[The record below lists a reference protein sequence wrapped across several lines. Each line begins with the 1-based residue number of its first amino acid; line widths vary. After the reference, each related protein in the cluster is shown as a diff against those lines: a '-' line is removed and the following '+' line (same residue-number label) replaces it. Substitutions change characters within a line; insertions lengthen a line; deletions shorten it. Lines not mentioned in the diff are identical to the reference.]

1 MDTEPKFEPVN
12 FRKLLS
18 IASNAGASNVYKK
31 EKGFQTSFF
40 NPYNGSYNV
49 YTNLKTIDRYTN
61 GDISCETLRRVSKK
75 AFIINICI
83 NHIMKKIKPYL
94 KPTTDNNIKGY
105 IIKEKGTDTKSQMAK
120 KSKKRLEI
128 ENFLKNC
135 GTDFDSERDN
145 FQRFC
150 LKIIR
155 DELELD
161 QVATE
166 IGYTRGGKAYAFQAV
181 DAGTINRVIP
191 GQVNP
196 DNVKYIQVIDGIPQ
210 AVYTDTNLVF
220 DYQNPRTDIK
230 HAYYGYS
237 IVDQVIDL
245 VTSLINTFS
254 YNAGF
259 FTENKL
265 PRGML
270 LIDGNVSQDTVEEME
285 DYLAEVMS
293 GSSTSQWRIPIVPSG
308 GTGENSQSIKW
319 VSLAG
324 NAKDME
330 FQQFLDFQTSGIVAM
345 FGLSMEELGLQSQK
359 SQAIF
364 ENSKSSQIQESK
376 ATLLGDMLGFLQN
389 YLNRI
394 IERFYP
400 DYELE
405 FVGYEKEDPK
415 QLLDLTKTELDSFK
429 TLNEVR
435 KEKGLPPLE
444 ADWADSC
451 PANPQFTQMYQA
463 AQAQEQGGDGGFG
476 DDGGFGEDGG
486 EDSFSEDEF
495 GNSGEED
502 GNNSGEDS
510 FSEDEFAA
518 PEENEPVEKSLKETI
533 LII

>member
-1 MDTEPKFEPVN
+1 MNTIETEPKYEPVN
-12 FRKLLS
+12 FKKLLS
-18 IASNAGASNVYKK
+18 IASNAGAADVYKK
-31 EKGFQTSFF
+31 EKGFQSSFF
-40 NPYNGSYNV
+40 NPYSGNYNV
-49 YTNLKTIDRYTN
+49 YARNLKTIDRYTN
-61 GDISCETLRRVSKK
+61 GDISCDTLRRVSKK

-83 NHIMKKIKPYL
+83 NHILKKIKPYL
-94 KPTTDNNIKGY
+94 KPTTDNNLKGFVV
-105 IIKEKGTDTKSQMAK
+105 KEKGSDLKSQMAK
-120 KSKKRLEI
+120 KSKKRTEI
-128 ENFLKNC
+128 ETFLKNC
-135 GTDFDSERDN
+135 GADYDSERDS
-145 FQRFC
+145 FQRYC

-166 IGYTRGGKAYAFQAV
+166 IGYTRGGKPYAFQAV

-191 GQVNP
+191 GQINP
-196 DNVKYIQVIDGIPQ
+196 DNIKYIQIIDGIPQ
-210 AVYTDTNLVF
+210 AVYQDANLIF

-270 LIDGNVSQDTVEEME
+270 LIDGNVNQDTVEEME

-293 GSSTSQWRIPIVPSG
+293 GSATSQWRIPIVPSG
-308 GTGENSQSIKW
+308 GTGDNNQSIKW

-324 NAKDME
+324 TAKDME

-359 SQAIF
+359 SQAVF
-364 ENSKSSQIQESK
+364 ESSRSTQIQESK

-394 IERFYP
+394 LERFYP

-444 ADWADSC
+444 AEWADAC

-463 AQAQEQGGDGGFG
+463 AQAQDQGGDGGFG
-476 DDGGFGEDGG
+476 EDGGDFGEGGEDSFGEDEFNNPGEENTGG

-495 GNSGEED
+495 E
-502 GNNSGEDS
+502 NNG
-510 FSEDEFAA
+510 SE
-518 PEENEPVEKSLKETI
+518 EPVAKSLTYI
-533 LII
+533 F

>member
-1 MDTEPKFEPVN
+1 MNIDTEPKFEPVN

-18 IASNAGASNVYKK
+18 MASNAGASKVYKK

-40 NPYNGSYNV
+40 NPYTGSYYM
-49 YTNLKTIDRYTN
+49 YTNLKTVDRYAN
-61 GDISCETLRRVSKK
+61 GDISCQTLRRVSKK

-83 NHIMKKIKPYL
+83 NHILKKIKPYL
-94 KPTTDNNIKGY
+94 KPTTDNNIKGFV
-105 IIKEKGTDTKSQMAK
+105 IKEKGSDLKSQMAK
-120 KSKKRLEI
+120 KSKKRREI
-128 ENFLKNC
+128 EDFLNNC
-135 GTDFDSERDN
+135 GVNFDSERDN

-166 IGYTRGGKAYAFQAV
+166 IGFTKGGKPYAFQAV
-181 DAGTINRVIP
+181 DAGTIHKVIP
-191 GQVNP
+191 GQDNP
-196 DNVKYIQVIDGIPQ
+196 ENIKFIQVIDGIPQ
-210 AVYTDTNLVF
+210 ALYKDSNLIF

-270 LIDGNVSQDTVEEME
+270 LIDGNVSQDTVEAME
-285 DYLAEVMS
+285 DYIAEVMS
-293 GSSTSQWRIPIVPSG
+293 GSATSQWRVPIIPSG

-330 FQQFLDFQTSGIVAM
+330 FQQFLDYQTSGIVAM

-359 SQAIF
+359 SQAVF
-364 ENSKSSQIQESK
+364 ESSRSTQIQESK

-389 YLNRI
+389 YINRI

-435 KEKGLPPLE
+435 QEKGLPKLE

-476 DDGGFGEDGG
+476 EEGGDFGEGG

-495 GNSGEED
+495 DNPAEENSGENEEESAGGD
-502 GNNSGEDS
+502 DS
-510 FSEDEFAA
+510 FSEDEF
-518 PEENEPVEKSLKETI
+518 NKSIQKSFLTI
-533 LII
+533 